1 MIPQDSPENMV
12 GRPGFLYLKGLNRLC
27 LITGGEINVKHYEIQ
42 DLDKKSDERGWLIEV
57 LGGQLPEGCR
67 EFGQLHVSVAY
78 PGKVRGNHYHTR
90 NVEWF
95 CVPTG
100 TGKIL
105 LKDKETGETQEFI
118 VGVNDL
124 KTIKIE
130 PGTIH
135 AIKNIGEED
144 MVLLVY
150 ANEKF
155 DPKDPDT
162 YYEKILE

>member
-1 MIPQDSPENMV
+1 
-12 GRPGFLYLKGLNRLC
+12 
-27 LITGGEINVKHYEIQ
+27 
-42 DLDKKSDERGWLIEV
+42 
-57 LGGQLPEGCR
+57 
-67 EFGQLHVSVAY
+67 
-78 PGKVRGNHYHTR
+78 
-90 NVEWF
+90 
-95 CVPTG
+95 
-100 TGKIL
+100 
-105 LKDKETGETQEFI
+105 
-118 VGVNDL
+118 VNDL

-155 DPKDPDT
+155 DPEDPDT

>member
-1 MIPQDSPENMV
+1 MKQ
-12 GRPGFLYLKGLNRLC
+12 
-27 LITGGEINVKHYEIQ
+27 YEIQ

-57 LGGQLPEGCR
+57 LGGELPEGCK

-90 NVEWF
+90 KVEWF

-100 TGKIL
+100 TGQL
-105 LKDKETGETQEFI
+105 FLKDRETGEIDEI
-118 VGVNDL
+118 MMGVDDL
-124 KTIKIE
+124 KTIRID

-135 AIKNIGEED
+135 AIKNVGEGD

-162 YYEKILE
+162 YYENILE

>member
-1 MIPQDSPENMV
+1 
-12 GRPGFLYLKGLNRLC
+12 
-27 LITGGEINVKHYEIQ
+27 VKKYEIQ

-57 LGGQLPEGCR
+57 LGGELPEGCKD
-67 EFGQLHVSVAY
+67 FGQLHVSVAY

-90 NVEWF
+90 KVEWF

-100 TGKIL
+100 TGQIL
-105 LKDKETGETQEFI
+105 LKDRETGETQEMLM
-118 VGVNDL
+118 GVNDL

-135 AIKNIGEED
+135 AIKNVGEGD

-150 ANEKF
+150 CNENLTRKTLIPIMKRFWNNSQISFGWKF
-155 DPKDPDT
+155 SKPLVFVKYENHF
-162 YYEKILE
+162 YYQPVQ

>member
-1 MIPQDSPENMV
+1 MKNI
-12 GRPGFLYLKGLNRLC
+12 
-27 LITGGEINVKHYEIQ
+27 EIQ

-57 LGGQLPEGCR
+57 LGGALPEGCE

-90 NVEWF
+90 KVEWF

-100 TGKIL
+100 TGLLL
-105 LKDKETGETQEFI
+105 LKDRETGETREVKMGI
-118 VGVNDL
+118 NDL

-130 PGTIH
+130 PGAIH
-135 AIKNIGEED
+135 AIKNIGEGD
-144 MVLLVY
+144 MVLIVY
-150 ANEKF
+150 SNETF
-155 DPKDPDT
+155 DPEDPDT

>member
-1 MIPQDSPENMV
+1 MDK
-12 GRPGFLYLKGLNRLC
+12 YD
-27 LITGGEINVKHYEIQ
+27 IQ

-57 LGGQLPEGCR
+57 LGGELPEGCK

-90 NVEWF
+90 KVEWF

-100 TGKIL
+100 TGQLL
-105 LKDKETGETQEFI
+105 LKDRTTGETREL
-118 VGVNDL
+118 VMGVNDL
-124 KTIKIE
+124 KTIRID

-135 AIKNIGEED
+135 AIKNVGEGD

-155 DPKDPDT
+155 DPEDPDT